1 MSVLLIVI
9 LVGVVEDV
17 VVHFPIISLVKVL
30 NEEKLLL
37 KQLMYMQDVVIN
49 FKTVPKTKNVY
60 FSNVYR
66 E

>member
-9 LVGVVEDV
+9 LDGVVEDI

-49 FKTVPKTKNVY
+49 FKTVPKTKNIY